1 MTTSPDY
8 TLIKSVTDTSNRFI
22 SSTPQN
28 SKLRV
33 AEVPFR
39 RNTNELRQHIDV
51 ESLTKKIIAHTLS
64 AIMGTLTRC
73 GHTQFYVELVYG
85 CTHAHSN
92 IYMKLVT

>member
-39 RNTNELRQHIDV
+39 RNTNELIQHIDV
-51 ESLTKKIIAHTLS
+51 ESLKK
-64 AIMGTLTRC
+64 
-73 GHTQFYVELVYG
+73 
-85 CTHAHSN
+85 
-92 IYMKLVT
+92 

>member
-8 TLIKSVTDTSNRFI
+8 TLIKSETETSNRFI

-51 ESLTKKIIAHTLS
+51 ESLTKKII
-64 AIMGTLTRC
+64 INVP
-73 GHTQFYVELVYG
+73 QPWEIVG
-85 CTHAHSN
+85 CLH
-92 IYMKLVT
+92 L